1 MLRSPG
7 FTAALQTRDTPWRS
21 IVCMNSSALLPAVSF
36 VLCTAAL
43 AQTPHQIIP
52 TSRFIGRIVPQPVTE
67 PVVTAVD
74 ATVDISDQ
82 LAVTTLVITVKNN
95 SPRQAEAEMIL
106 PVPDEAVFKSFT
118 FDGAA
123 PGTTARLL
131 PKAEARQLYDSIVA
145 RSKDPALLEF
155 VGTGA
160 LKSSVFPVAPG
171 GTQHVK
177 VTWEQLLK
185 ADGPR
190 LDYVLPR
197 TEALEY
203 NVPWTLTG
211 TIKSSGPVGAV
222 YSPSHDIATEQNGGI
237 TTLKLR
243 PGAERQ
249 PGSLRFSI
257 LRQEAGMSAALT
269 ACPDEKGG
277 GGYFLLLI
285 APPGK
290 RAEIAPMKR
299 ELTLVLDKSGS
310 MAGGKLDQVK
320 AAALQTIEGLADG
333 EAFNLIVY
341 NEAVESFAP
350 APVVKSPDTT
360 AKVRDYIQ
368 ALRPSGG
375 TNIHDSMLAALRQPP
390 TAGML
395 PVVLFLTDGLPTVG
409 VTIEKQIREAAAKEN
424 PHSRRVFTFGVGVD
438 VNTPLLSALARGA
451 KGSAVFVLPGED
463 VEMKVGSVARRL
475 NGPLLADVTL
485 TCTESGRIQDLLPAQ
500 MPDVFE
506 GDQIVLLGRYAGAAP
521 LKFEL
526 TGRDAAGGRKFNF
539 EFQLDRAS
547 MANTHVPRLWAARR
561 IATLTEAVRDLGEDP
576 NITANDPRVKELT
589 DEIVRLSRDF
599 GVLSEYTA
607 FFADDGTPL
616 ASAAAPAVQRRFSME
631 IESKALKSRAGA
643 GSVNQDANL
652 AAAKDAT
659 CLNLRNI
666 QWSADLSKT
675 EFASV
680 QQVNQR
686 AYYKKGDRWIDSK
699 APVETAAAAPP
710 DRVIEI
716 GSPEFATLV
725 DQLASAGRLS
735 TLSLRGEILME
746 LNGQRVLVR

>member
-1 MLRSPG
+1 MK
-7 FTAALQTRDTPWRS
+7 T
-21 IVCMNSSALLPAVSF
+21 SALIPAVTFALS
-36 VLCTAAL
+36 TAAL
-43 AQTPHQIIP
+43 AQIPHQIIP
-52 TSRFIGRIVPQPVTE
+52 TTRFIGRPVPVE
-67 PVVTAVD
+67 VSAPVVTAVE
-74 ATVDISDQ
+74 ATVDIADQ

-106 PVPDEAVFKSFT
+106 PVPEEAVFKTFT
-118 FDGAA
+118 FDGAQ
-123 PGTTARLL
+123 PGATARLL

-171 GTQHVK
+171 GMQKVR

-190 LDYVLPR
+190 LDYLLPR

-211 TIKSSGPVGAV
+211 TVKSSGPVGAI
-222 YSPSHDIATEQNGGI
+222 YSPSHDIVMEQNAAGGFTKI
-237 TTLKLR
+237 TLR

-249 PGSLRFSI
+249 PGSVRISI
-257 LRQEAGMSAALT
+257 LRQEAGMSASLT
-269 ACPDEKGG
+269 ACPDPMGT
-277 GGYFLLLI
+277 GGYFLMLI
-285 APPGK
+285 APPAK
-290 RAEIAPMKR
+290 RAEIMPMKR

-320 AAALQTIEGLADG
+320 IAALQAIEGLADG

-360 AKVRDYIQ
+360 AKVRDYIK

-463 VEMKVGSVARRL
+463 VEVKVGSVARRL

-485 TCTESGRIQDLLPAQ
+485 ACSESGRIQDLLPAK

-506 GDQIVLLGRYAGAAP
+506 GDQIVLLGRYAGSAP
-521 LKFEL
+521 LKFDL
-526 TGRDAAGGRKFNF
+526 TGRDAAGERKFHF
-539 EFQLDRAS
+539 EFQLDKAS
-547 MANTHVPRLWAARR
+547 VANTHVPRLWAARR

-576 NITANDPRVKELT
+576 SITAHDPRVKELT

-616 ASAAAPAVQRRFSME
+616 ASTAAPAVQRRFSAE
-631 IESKALKSRAGA
+631 IESKALKARAGA
-643 GSVNQDANL
+643 GSVNQEANV
-652 AAAKDAT
+652 AAAKDSAT
-659 CLNLRNI
+659 LNLRNA
-666 QWSADLSKT
+666 QWSANLSKT
-675 EFASV
+675 EFSNV
-680 QQVNQR
+680 QQISDR
-686 AYYKKGDRWIDSK
+686 AYYKKGERWIDSK
-699 APVETAAAAPP
+699 APAETAAAAPP

-716 GSPEFATLV
+716 GTPEFAALV
-725 DQLASAGRLS
+725 DQLATAGRLS

>member
-1 MLRSPG
+1 
-7 FTAALQTRDTPWRS
+7 
-21 IVCMNSSALLPAVSF
+21 MNSSIRTILPVFTFALS
-36 VLCTAAL
+36 TAAL
-43 AQTPHQIIP
+43 AQTPHQIVP
-52 TSRFIGRIVPQPVTE
+52 TTRLIGRPVPVE
-67 PVVTAVD
+67 VSAPVVTAVD
-74 ATVDISDQ
+74 ATVDIADQ

-95 SPRQAEAEMIL
+95 SPRPAEAEMIL
-106 PVPDEAVFKSFT
+106 PVPDEAVFKTFT
-118 FDGAA
+118 FDGAQ
-123 PGTTARLL
+123 PGATARLL

-160 LKSSVFPVAPG
+160 LKSSVFPVTAG
-171 GTQHVK
+171 GTQRVRI
-177 VTWEQLLK
+177 TWEQLLK

-203 NVPWTLTG
+203 HVPWTLQATV
-211 TIKSSGPVGAV
+211 KSSGPVGAI
-222 YSPSHDIATEQNGGI
+222 YSPSHDIATEQTGGL
-237 TTLKLR
+237 TKVTLR

-249 PGSLRFSI
+249 PGSIRFSI

-290 RAEIAPMKR
+290 RADVAPMKR

-320 AAALQTIEGLADG
+320 IAALQAIEGLADG
-333 EAFNLIVY
+333 EAFNLVIY
-341 NEAVESFAP
+341 NEAVESFSP
-350 APVVKSPDTT
+350 APVIKTPEST
-360 AKVRDYIQ
+360 AKVRDYIK

-375 TNIHDSMLAALRQPP
+375 TNIHDSMLTALRQPP
-390 TAGML
+390 TPGML

-409 VTIEKQIREAAAKEN
+409 VTVEKQIREAAAKEN
-424 PHSRRVFTFGVGVD
+424 PHQRRVFTFGVGLD

-485 TCTESGRIQDLLPAQ
+485 ACVEAGRIQDLLPAK

-506 GDQIVLLGRYAGAAP
+506 GDQIVLLGRYAGSAP
-521 LKFEL
+521 LKFDL
-526 TGRDAAGGRKFNF
+526 TGRDAGGTRKFAF
-539 EFQLDRAS
+539 EFQLDKAS
-547 MANTHVPRLWAARR
+547 ASNTHVPRLWAARR

-576 NITANDPRVKELT
+576 SITAQDPRVKELT

-616 ASAAAPAVQRRFSME
+616 ASAAAPATQRRFTAE
-631 IESKALKSRAGA
+631 IDSKALKSRAGA
-643 GSVNQDANL
+643 ASVNQEANL
-652 AAAKDAT
+652 AQAKDGT
-659 CLNLRNI
+659 CLNLRNSY
-666 QWSADLSKT
+666 WSSDLSRT
-675 EFASV
+675 EFANV
-680 QQVNQR
+680 QQICDR
-686 AYYKKGDRWIDSK
+686 AYYKKGERWIDSK
-699 APVETAAAAPP
+699 APSETAAAAPP
-710 DRVIEI
+710 DRVVEI
-716 GSPEFATLV
+716 GSPEFASIV
-725 DQLASAGRLS
+725 DQLAANGRLA

-746 LNGQRVLVR
+746 LNGQRILVR

>member
-1 MLRSPG
+1 MK
-7 FTAALQTRDTPWRS
+7 T
-21 IVCMNSSALLPAVSF
+21 SALIPAVTF
-36 VLCTAAL
+36 VLSAGAL

-52 TSRFIGRIVPQPVTE
+52 TTRFIGRPVPVE
-67 PVVTAVD
+67 VSAPVVTAVD
-74 ATVDISDQ
+74 ATVDIADQ

-106 PVPDEAVFKSFT
+106 PVPEEAVFKSFT

-123 PGTTARLL
+123 PGATARLL

-211 TIKSSGPVGAV
+211 TVKSTGPVGAI
-222 YSPSHDIATEQNGGI
+222 YSPSHDIAIEQNAAAGI
-237 TTLKLR
+237 TKVTLR

-249 PGSLRFSI
+249 PGSVRISMM
-257 LRQEAGMSAALT
+257 RQEAGMSASLT
-269 ACPDEKGG
+269 ACPDPMGT
-277 GGYFLLLI
+277 GGYFLMLI
-285 APPGK
+285 APPVK
-290 RAEIAPMKR
+290 RADVVPMKR

-320 AAALQTIEGLADG
+320 IAALQAIEGLADG

-360 AKVRDYIQ
+360 ARVRDYIK

-424 PHSRRVFTFGVGVD
+424 PHARRVFTFGVGVD

-463 VEMKVGSVARRL
+463 VEVKVGSVARRL
-475 NGPLLADVTL
+475 NGPLMADVTL
-485 TCTESGRIQDLLPAQ
+485 ACTESGRIQDLLPAK

-506 GDQIVLLGRYAGAAP
+506 GDQIVLLGRYAGSAP
-521 LKFEL
+521 LKFDL
-526 TGRDAAGGRKFNF
+526 TGRDSAGERKFHF
-539 EFQLDRAS
+539 EFQLDKAS
-547 MANTHVPRLWAARR
+547 TANTHVPRLWAARR

-576 NITANDPRVKELT
+576 NITASDPRVKELT

-616 ASAAAPAVQRRFSME
+616 ASAAAPAAQFRFARE
-631 IESKALKSRAGA
+631 IESKALKARSGA
-643 GSVNQDANL
+643 GSVNQEANV
-652 AAAKDAT
+652 AAAKDSAT
-659 CLNLRNI
+659 LNLRNA
-666 QWSADLSKT
+666 QWSANLSKT
-675 EFASV
+675 EFSNV
-680 QQVNQR
+680 QQISDR
-686 AYYKKGDRWIDSK
+686 AYYKKGERWIDSK
-699 APVETAAAAPP
+699 APAETAAAPP

-716 GSPEFATLV
+716 GTPEFAALV
-725 DQLASAGRLS
+725 DQLATAGRLS

>member
-1 MLRSPG
+1 MNTTTRFILPCLAAL
-7 FTAALQTRDTPWRS
+7 TAA
-21 IVCMNSSALLPAVSF
+21 
-36 VLCTAAL
+36 AA
-43 AQTPHQIIP
+43 AQTPHQLIP
-52 TSRFIGRIVPQPVTE
+52 TTRFIGRPVPVELTA

-74 ATVDISDQ
+74 ATVEIADQ

-95 SPRQAEAEMIL
+95 SPRPAEAEMIL
-106 PVPDEAVFKSFT
+106 PVPEEAIFKSFT
-118 FDGAA
+118 FDGAQ
-123 PGTTARLL
+123 PGSTARLL

-160 LKSSVFPVAPG
+160 LKSSVFPVAAG
-171 GTQHVK
+171 GVQHVK

-185 ADGPR
+185 ADGSR

-203 NVPWTLTG
+203 HVPWTLSATVKSTG
-211 TIKSSGPVGAV
+211 PLGAI
-222 YSPSHDIATEQNGGI
+222 YSPSHDIATEQNAAGGFAKL
-237 TTLKLR
+237 TLR

-249 PGSLRFSI
+249 PGSVRISI
-257 LRQEAGMSAALT
+257 LRQEAGMSASLT
-269 ACPDEKGG
+269 ACPDPMGG
-277 GGYFLLLI
+277 GGYFLMLI
-285 APPGK
+285 APPAK
-290 RAEIAPMKR
+290 RADIAPMKR

-320 AAALQTIEGLADG
+320 LAALQAIEGLADG

-350 APVVKSPDTT
+350 APVIKSPETT
-360 AKVRDYIQ
+360 AKVRDYIK

-375 TNIHDSMLAALRQPP
+375 TNIHDSMLTALRQPP
-390 TAGML
+390 TPQML

-424 PHSRRVFTFGVGVD
+424 PHARRVFTFGVGLD

-475 NGPLLADVTL
+475 HGPLLADVTL
-485 TCTESGRIQDLLPAQ
+485 ACAESGRIQDLLPGK

-506 GDQIVLLGRYAGAAP
+506 GDQIVLLGRYAGSAP
-521 LKFEL
+521 LRFDL
-526 TGRDAAGGRKFNF
+526 TGRDAAGERKFHF
-539 EFQLDRAS
+539 EFQLDKAS
-547 MANTHVPRLWAARR
+547 TANTHVPRLWAARR
-561 IATLTEAVRDLGEDP
+561 IATLTEAVRDLGENP
-576 NITANDPRVKELT
+576 TITANDPRVKELT

-616 ASAAAPAVQRRFSME
+616 AATAAPAAQFRLAQEFE
-631 IESKALKSRAGA
+631 GKALKARSGA
-643 GSVNQDANL
+643 GSVNQDNNIAVG
-652 AAAKDAT
+652 KDGA
-659 CLNLRNI
+659 CLNLRNAY
-666 QWSADLSKT
+666 WKSDLAKT

-680 QQVNQR
+680 QQVSDR
-686 AYYKKGDRWIDSK
+686 AYYKKGERWIDSK
-699 APVETAAAAPP
+699 APAETAAAPP
-710 DRVIEI
+710 DRVVEI
-716 GSPEFATLV
+716 GTPEFATLV
-725 DQLASAGRLS
+725 DQLAASGRLS
-735 TLSLRGEILME
+735 SLSLRGEILME